1 MKKIITLLIMLIF
14 SLGVNSLY
22 ADVVVLP
29 ANKDAAKSKKEIRK
43 ADKQEKKIKKVE
55 RMIEKAQKKAASK
68 TGKKK
73 GAMAADDDSFSS
85 LPKNLRLAIIF
96 AIAAVGASVLSAIIP
111 GSLWYLASILWLIAL
126 VFVILWLINDA

>member
-1 MKKIITLLIMLIF
+1 MKKIIPLLFIFTF
-14 SLGVNSLY
+14 SLGFNTLKS
-22 ADVVVLP
+22 AVVVLP
-29 ANKDAAKSKKEIRK
+29 ASKDAAKSSKEIRK
-43 ADKQEKKIKKVE
+43 SNKQEKKIKKIE
-55 RMIEKAQKKAASK
+55 RIIEKAQKKA
-68 TGKKK
+68 GKKK
-73 GAMAADDDSFSS
+73 GAMADDDSFSS